1 MSDFVVSARK
11 YRPQTFDTVVGQ
23 KSISSTLKSAIKNN
37 HLAQAFLFCGSRG
50 VGKTTI
56 ARILAK
62 TINCYQPTEN
72 IEACDTCESCVSF
85 NTGNS
90 LSIFELDAASN
101 SGIEDMR
108 ALIEQVR
115 ILPQLGKYKVY
126 ILDEVHG
133 LSSSAFNAFL
143 KTLEE
148 PPKHAIFI
156 LATTEKH
163 KVIPTILSRCQI
175 FDFERIR
182 VKDISD
188 HLGEIAVK
196 EGVSAEPEALHLI
209 AMKSDGALRDAL
221 SIFDQVVSFCGNT
234 VTFQD
239 VIKNLHVL
247 DYDYYFK
254 LIDYFMAE
262 DISSSLLLFNEI
274 LEHGFDG
281 QLFLVGLSDHF
292 RSLLICK
299 DSRTLSLLEVPE
311 SVKERFNEQAKPW
324 EANQIMRALYA
335 ISKADVEY
343 KQSKNHRLLVE
354 ITLMQMCSLQQELEK
369 KKAKMNPIP
378 FFIFQPK

>member
-62 TINCYQPTEN
+62 TINCFQPTEN

-101 SGIEDMR
+101 SGIDDMR

-133 LSSSAFNAFL
+133 LSPAAFNSFL

-274 LEHGFDG
+274 LERGFDG

-311 SVKERFNEQAKPW
+311 SVKERYNEQANPW

-335 ISKADVEY
+335 LSKADVEY

-369 KKAKMNPIP
+369 KKA
-378 FFIFQPK
+378 

>member
-72 IEACDTCESCVSF
+72 IEACDTCESCLSF
-85 NTGNS
+85 NSGNS

-274 LEHGFDG
+274 LERGFDG

-324 EANQIMRALYA
+324 ETNQIMRALYA
-335 ISKADVEY
+335 ISKADVDY

-369 KKAKMNPIP
+369 KKA
-378 FFIFQPK
+378 